1 MGHPARLELTPTPFL
16 VTIRGAANGA
26 SGWIASSP
34 LGLIRDQV
42 LDGKGELPMP
52 GLFQNV
58 ATAMF
63 LLLGQ
68 VDIPT
73 IVSLPISLWRVFL
86 LLVWVYAC
94 LHLVQRVEVSPLVPN
109 QYKSLLYVV
118 TLFAGPLVFLGLVV
132 AETQKADGSGASAAD
147 FLQRIRGAVRSIWK
161 SRKQFVTD
169 ESALHL
175 FDASGKE
182 LRQLYGHGESQSG
195 DRKFLD
201 LTVQII
207 DHALQQRASDLLID
221 PKDQLSY
228 AVRLRIDGTLRTVRE
243 LSGETCRA
251 VINSIKAV
259 SSMDISERRR
269 PQDGAFTAKKGGT
282 AVAFRVASAGALN
295 GEKLS
300 IRVLNQSAGQI
311 TLTDLGIPDRQRS
324 LIVSAVSKPS
334 GMVLICGPT
343 GSGKTTT
350 LYSMLNQIDRYTHNV
365 ITVEDP
371 IEAPLAEASQI
382 EINPRAGIT
391 FAKSLRSILRQDP
404 DVICVGEIRDEETA
418 EIALRAAQTG
428 HLVLATLHCDSN
440 ATAIIRLLDLGVSPL
455 LLSSGL
461 SLLVSQRLVRKL
473 CKECRK
479 PAQLSPALAQEFQQK
494 GIDTKLMFEA
504 TGCEHCGGT
513 GYYGR
518 TAICDLLMITEELRT
533 ELAQN
538 GAIAEKLKREGEKK
552 GRSNMKSEALR
563 KVIMGVT
570 SLDEIKRVVG

>member
-1 MGHPARLELTPTPFL
+1 MPRPPHYPFF
-16 VTIRGAANGA
+16 
-26 SGWIASSP
+26 
-34 LGLIRDQV
+34 
-42 LDGKGELPMP
+42 DGKVELSMP
-52 GLFQNV
+52 GLFQC
-58 ATAMF
+58 AASSAF

-68 VDIPT
+68 AGVPAPGAPLP
-73 IVSLPISLWRVFL
+73 VSLWKAFFL
-86 LLVWVYAC
+86 LAWVYLC

-109 QYKSLLYVV
+109 RYKSLLHVV

-132 AETQKADGSGASAAD
+132 AEIQKADGGGEPLAN
-147 FLQRIRGAVRSIWK
+147 FFHRIRGAIRSIWQ
-161 SRKQFVTD
+161 SRKRPVTD
-169 ESALHL
+169 ESALYL

-182 LRQLYGHGESQSG
+182 LSQLYGHGESRSG
-195 DRKFLD
+195 NQKFLD
-201 LTVQII
+201 LTVEII
-207 DHALQQRASDLLID
+207 NLALQQRASDLLID

-228 AVRLRIDGTLRTVRE
+228 AVRLRVDGVLRMVRE

-282 AVAFRVASAGALN
+282 TVSFRVASAGALN

-300 IRVLNQSAGQI
+300 IRVLNQSAAEI

-324 LIVSAVSKPS
+324 MIVSALGKPS
-334 GMVLICGPT
+334 GMVLMCGPT

-350 LYSMLNQIDRYTHNV
+350 LYAMLNQIDRYTHNV

-382 EINPRAGIT
+382 EINARAGIT

-461 SLLVSQRLVRKL
+461 TLLVSQRLVRKL
-473 CKECRK
+473 CKECKR
-479 PAQLSPALAQEFQQK
+479 PAQLGPTLVQEFQQK
-494 GIDTKLMFEA
+494 GIDTKHMFEA
-504 TGCEHCGGT
+504 TGCEYCGGT
-513 GYYGR
+513 GYSGR
-518 TAICDLLMITEELRT
+518 TAICDLLMITEELRA

-552 GRSNMKSEALR
+552 GRSNLKSEALR